1 MVRALSLSRKRPIL
15 HRQDRKPNSV
25 LAGYFSVSA
34 GRPALNATYPRAK
47 QASFSALLFGL
58 APDGVCL
65 APPVARRAVVSYTA
79 VSPLPAGSCPPAG
92 GLFSAALSVAPE
104 FPPKPPRVTR
114 HPGLAEFGLSSP
126 ALRQKQ
132 PAVLSVC
139 FFKSQPQNIFPQS
152 SHSTTCVNLCISMVS
167 CGRSIVP
174 HPPQELFTIV
184 IAATPLPA
192 FARIC
197 S

>member
-1 MVRALSLSRKRPIL
+1 MRPT
-15 HRQDRKPNSV
+15 RGQS
-25 LAGYFSVSA
+25 
-34 GRPALNATYPRAK
+34 RPALAPSYLVLLRMGFALPRLLPGGRWSLTPPFHPYQRK
-47 QASFSALLFGL
+47 IWDKSLSLFS
-58 APDGVCL
+58 V
-65 APPVARRAVVSYTA
+65 
-79 VSPLPAGSCPPAG
+79 G

-139 FFKSQPQNIFPQS
+139 FFQSQPQNIFPQS